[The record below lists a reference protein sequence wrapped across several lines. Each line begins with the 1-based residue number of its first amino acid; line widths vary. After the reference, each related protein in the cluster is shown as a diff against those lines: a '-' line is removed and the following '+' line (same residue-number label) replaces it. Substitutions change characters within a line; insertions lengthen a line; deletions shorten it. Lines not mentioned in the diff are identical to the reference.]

1 MNAKWLEK
9 NKERFPKH
17 IGFIM
22 DGNGRWAKLRGK
34 LRTYGHKIGVDSLVD
49 ISKYARKLGI
59 KYVTFYAFSTENW
72 KRPKDEVDE
81 IFRLAKKCIDDNK
94 DDFNKNNIRLNFV
107 GNIDKLPNDLK
118 IAIKNCIKDTK
129 NNDGFVITI
138 AINYGARAEII
149 SAINKIIKAGIKS
162 VDEKTFEKYLQTA
175 GIPDPDFVIRTSGE
189 YRLSNFLLYQSAYSE
204 LYFPKKYWPDFREK
218 ALDKAIKVYLK
229 RNRRYGNV

>member
-107 GNIDKLPNDLK
+107 GDIDKLPNDLK
-118 IAIKNCIKDTK
+118 IAIKN
-129 NNDGFVITI
+129 
-138 AINYGARAEII
+138 
-149 SAINKIIKAGIKS
+149 
-162 VDEKTFEKYLQTA
+162 
-175 GIPDPDFVIRTSGE
+175 
-189 YRLSNFLLYQSAYSE
+189 
-204 LYFPKKYWPDFREK
+204 
-218 ALDKAIKVYLK
+218 
-229 RNRRYGNV
+229 